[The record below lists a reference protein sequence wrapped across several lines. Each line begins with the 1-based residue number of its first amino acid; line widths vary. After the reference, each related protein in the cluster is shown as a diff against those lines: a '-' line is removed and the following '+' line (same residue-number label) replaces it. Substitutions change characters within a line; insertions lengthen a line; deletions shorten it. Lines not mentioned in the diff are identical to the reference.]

1 MISGWRMFL
10 TVYHKC
16 EREILV
22 KSVLLD
28 SHQDSVLSGILLRYI
43 PYYQGIPI
51 DVVSGALLCCHH
63 AILQPVTR
71 DRSVSKVLFVKEIKI
86 ILKPF

>member
-1 MISGWRMFL
+1 MFL
-10 TVYHKC
+10 TVYHEF

-22 KSVLLD
+22 KSVFLD
-28 SHQDSVLSGILLRYI
+28 SHQDSVLSSILLCYI
-43 PYYQGIPI
+43 PDYQGIPI

-71 DRSVSKVLFVKEIKI
+71 DRSMSEVLFVKEIKI
-86 ILKPF
+86 ISKPF